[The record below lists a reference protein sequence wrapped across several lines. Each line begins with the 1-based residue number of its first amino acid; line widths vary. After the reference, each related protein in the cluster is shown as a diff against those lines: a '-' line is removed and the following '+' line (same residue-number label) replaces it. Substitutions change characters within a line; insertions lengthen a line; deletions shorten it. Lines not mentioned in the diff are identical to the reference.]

1 MRDVRLHVMEIVKT
15 LVCASTTHEA
25 ADVLVTQTKTFPS
38 MIKNGAK
45 HGVLGERI

>member
-15 LVCASTTHEA
+15 LFCASTTHEA
-25 ADVLVTQTKTFPS
+25 ADVLVTHTNIRVDDQ
-38 MIKNGAK
+38 NGAK